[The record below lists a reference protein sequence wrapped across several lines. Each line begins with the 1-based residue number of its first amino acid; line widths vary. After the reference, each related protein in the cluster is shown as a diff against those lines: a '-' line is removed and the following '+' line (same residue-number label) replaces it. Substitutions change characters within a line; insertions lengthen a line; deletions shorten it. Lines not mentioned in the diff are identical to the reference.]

1 MSYYLTPDSNIENS
15 TPTPKLLQNTTY
27 KTRCNSLSCMFFFIG
42 YIVGGGL
49 IILMIFLY
57 IKKKEKSL
65 IFILIFLIVWTL
77 GFTCGGGLLPFYISF
92 NINSFLGIIQIKT
105 IKLYCC
111 FNKTK
116 KIQINDIQKIL
127 IDKDNKVN
135 YKINNRQVD
144 AIEVIFKL
152 QNEREIIGCSG
163 IINSN
168 DESNKIYHFLRNSLP
183 QNILIEGNL
192 VNL

>member
-1 MSYYLTPDSNIENS
+1 MHV
-15 TPTPKLLQNTTY
+15 
-27 KTRCNSLSCMFFFIG
+27 FFIG

-57 IKKKEKSL
+57 IKKKEKNL
-65 IFILIFLIVWTL
+65 IFVIIFLIVWTL

-116 KIQINDIQKIL
+116 TIPINEIQKVL
-127 IDKDNKVN
+127 IQKDNKVN
-135 YKINNRQVD
+135 YQVNDRQID
-144 AIEVIFKL
+144 AIEVIFQL
-152 QNEREIIGCSG
+152 HNQSEIKGCSG
-163 IINSN
+163 LINSN
-168 DESNKIYHFLRNSLP
+168 NESYKIYNFLRNSLP